1 MRRFRGVEWLGGL
14 GLALAVAGCHR
25 GPNVAAVT
33 GIRVSPAGYE
43 PGSERT
49 EGRSNAGV
57 LGQVGLTG
65 RGYDLRD
72 GISGR
77 GGLDLFFGG
86 NTSGPAAELSGGV
99 AVGPAL
105 LLETEHALFTRAA
118 VDFELERSPYSGS
131 LSLELP
137 SLEAG
142 YAFHGT
148 DDGHL
153 ELYGKM
159 GLAIAGSAYAG
170 PEVAA
175 FLAAP
180 ELGGAAVAY
189 GPGMALE
196 VGYTHVFEGPPLD
209 VVRTMGCLGVLLV
222 VCGDARVTRATYFA
236 ASGSSRELTGYYGG
250 VTFGAGAVWG
260 RE

>member
-1 MRRFRGVEWLGGL
+1 M
-14 GLALAVAGCHR
+14 
-25 GPNVAAVT
+25 
-33 GIRVSPAGYE
+33 GIRVAPGGYE

-49 EGRSNAGV
+49 EGRSNAGI
-57 LGQVGLTG
+57 LGEVGLTG
-65 RGYDLRD
+65 RAYDLRD

-77 GGLDLFFGG
+77 GGVDLFFGG
-86 NTSGPAAELSGGV
+86 NTSGPAAELSVGV

-105 LLETEHALFTRAA
+105 MLEDEHALFTRAA
-118 VDFELERSPYSGS
+118 VDFELERNPYSGS

-148 DDGHL
+148 DEGHV
-153 ELYGKM
+153 ELYGRI
-159 GLAIAGSAYAG
+159 GLAVAGSAYAG

-180 ELGGAAVAY
+180 EVGGAAVAY
-189 GPGMALE
+189 GPGISAE
-196 VGYTHVFEGPPLD
+196 VGYTRVFEGPPLD
-209 VVRTMGCLGVLLV
+209 VWRTMGCVGMILV

-236 ASGSSRELTGYYGG
+236 ESGSSRELTGYYGG
-250 VTFGAGAVWG
+250 VTFGYGIVWG